1 MQEIF
6 LGCWYLEMSEF
17 LGHYS
22 FDVIQFCDDIM
33 QNVQD
38 ADVRDVAVNA
48 HSAEDSALK
57 RRRD

>member
-1 MQEIF
+1 
-6 LGCWYLEMSEF
+6 MSEF